1 MENRE
6 KTTGSRL
13 IQYYFKRIDRVTVIA
28 RNLGLIV
35 YVIFSDLNTLINHAM
50 VLLYSG
56 LRTALSTVFGVL
68 VSRDD
73 ERSLIMR
80 LILLI
85 FRIFIGIPI
94 LVLISIF
101 LGLVVLAGG
110 TVGGVLGLRNLG
122 DYSATE
128 QLLAWA
134 FAIVLALTLP
144 FWVSSYLLYKLCLAG
159 IFSIIIVGLN
169 FLYGQC
175 GIVSLGHA
183 AFVLVGGYTTTLLYN
198 GAFGIQLPFIV
209 TVFLGALI
217 SGLFGMLLGGPSLR
231 VKDEYLLIV
240 TLAFVIAVPQVLRSH
255 YLTGFGGAS
264 GEGIEIKPILPPSF
278 LSKLSPSTWGYYLI
292 VSSFTVLIL
301 FSYNLRLKSQ
311 IGRVFGLIKC
321 DDVIALAQGVNVTR
335 YKLLAFV
342 LSAFYAGFAGGLAM
356 IVHPFVGSESY
367 TMSESI
373 DYFIGLIIGG
383 PSGLFGNVLGG
394 VFLSAEEDMIKAA
407 SNLVHGGQNI
417 MRMFYGV
424 ILVIMINF
432 FPDGIGGIFQ
442 RKVQRR
448 VMPRIRRGLYFMRPP
463 ADYDFLAAKNF
474 YDIEENK
481 NEHP

>member
-159 IFSIIIVGLN
+159 IFSIH
-169 FLYGQC
+169 C
-175 GIVSLGHA
+175 WK
-183 AFVLVGGYTTTLLYN
+183 
-198 GAFGIQLPFIV
+198 
-209 TVFLGALI
+209 VF
-217 SGLFGMLLGGPSLR
+217 
-231 VKDEYLLIV
+231 
-240 TLAFVIAVPQVLRSH
+240 
-255 YLTGFGGAS
+255 
-264 GEGIEIKPILPPSF
+264 
-278 LSKLSPSTWGYYLI
+278 
-292 VSSFTVLIL
+292 
-301 FSYNLRLKSQ
+301 
-311 IGRVFGLIKC
+311 
-321 DDVIALAQGVNVTR
+321 
-335 YKLLAFV
+335 
-342 LSAFYAGFAGGLAM
+342 
-356 IVHPFVGSESY
+356 
-367 TMSESI
+367 
-373 DYFIGLIIGG
+373 
-383 PSGLFGNVLGG
+383 
-394 VFLSAEEDMIKAA
+394 
-407 SNLVHGGQNI
+407 
-417 MRMFYGV
+417 
-424 ILVIMINF
+424 
-432 FPDGIGGIFQ
+432 
-442 RKVQRR
+442 
-448 VMPRIRRGLYFMRPP
+448 
-463 ADYDFLAAKNF
+463 
-474 YDIEENK
+474 
-481 NEHP
+481 